1 MAIDTEDNKA
11 HYFDAHSAL
20 LVLAVV
26 VFYFIFQLI
35 LIFTSVV
42 GLHDECLYSF
52 WTPNLNWWENP
63 YWIVV
68 GIVCGLLCL
77 AVYSLIDG
85 ITQKNTTRMVVGFSA
100 STVLVLWL
108 YGMAGLW
115 NAMLFEKGEVSIEKW
130 YEPHLVELIL
140 FRRQYDFENKQQ
152 KCNHGI

>member
-1 MAIDTEDNKA
+1 
-11 HYFDAHSAL
+11 
-20 LVLAVV
+20 
-26 VFYFIFQLI
+26 
-35 LIFTSVV
+35 
-42 GLHDECLYSF
+42 
-52 WTPNLNWWENP
+52 LNWWENP

-100 STVLVLWL
+100 STVLILWL